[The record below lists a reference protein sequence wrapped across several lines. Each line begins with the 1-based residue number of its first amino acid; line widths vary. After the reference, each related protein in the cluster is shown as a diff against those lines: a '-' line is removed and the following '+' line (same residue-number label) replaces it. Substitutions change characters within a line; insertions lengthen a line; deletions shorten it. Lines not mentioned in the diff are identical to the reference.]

1 VTIDTGAAGAAG
13 GSSFVPIDFT
23 NRSHASC
30 GLAGYPAVSFA
41 ASAAGGEIGAA
52 AVRDLSVSAHPV
64 VLPPGGTAHAWLQV
78 LDAANYPA
86 GKCHPVTARGLMV
99 DPPGRSGTSYLEQAF
114 LACTAAVHGSD
125 LLTVQPIQPGP
136 ARRGTAQ

>member
-1 VTIDTGAAGAAG
+1 
-13 GSSFVPIDFT
+13 
-23 NRSHASC
+23 
-30 GLAGYPAVSFA
+30 
-41 ASAAGGEIGAA
+41 
-52 AVRDLSVSAHPV
+52 
-64 VLPPGGTAHAWLQV
+64 
-78 LDAANYPA
+78 
-86 GKCHPVTARGLMV
+86 MV